1 MSSLYYFDT
10 SAVVKLYHRE
20 LGTDQVEALFAQ
32 VNNAVMISELTVV
45 ELNSTVARKLRTG
58 EINLDAYEVIL
69 KNFAEDCQHRFV
81 IFPLSAAISQK
92 ATDLLQ
98 KYGKTKA
105 LRTLDALH
113 LGACMS
119 VSATEG
125 IIFVCADTRLLEI
138 ATLESIQVLN
148 PEVPVERSP
157 E

>member
-1 MSSLYYFDT
+1 MSSVYYFDT
-10 SAVVKLYHRE
+10 SAVVKLYHQE

-32 VNNAVMISELTVV
+32 VNSAIMISELTLV

-58 EINLDAYEVIL
+58 EINLNAYEAIL
-69 KNFAEDCQHRFV
+69 KNFDEDCQQRFV
-81 IFPLSAAISQK
+81 TFPLSPAISQNAK
-92 ATDLLQ
+92 DLLQ

-113 LGACMS
+113 LGACMI
-119 VSATEG
+119 VSATEE

-138 ATLESIQVLN
+138 AILESIQVLN
-148 PEVPVERSP
+148 PEVPVEKLP